1 MKTPALHLL
10 RLSLV
15 LSAAMGAATALAH
28 GDEHI
33 DPNMKVDNPIMAPE
47 SAFGRQGI
55 TREIAR
61 TLDITMSDTMRF
73 APERLEV
80 KQGETVRLRL
90 RNAGKLPHEFVLGT
104 QAEIAR
110 HADMMRKHPGMTHA
124 TASSV
129 QVAPG
134 QSGEIIWEF
143 TKPGQFPFVCLTPGH
158 REAGMQ
164 GIVVVSGPQA
174 SSSTASPAVATATPA
189 PAATDDRHT
198 AGEIRKV
205 DTAQG
210 KLTIRHEEIKNLGM
224 PGMTMMFKVKDPSM
238 LSRVKVGDTVQFVV
252 EKQGSA
258 LVITELKKAP

>member
-1 MKTPALHLL
+1 MKTPALRLL
-10 RLSLV
+10 RLSLA

-55 TREIAR
+55 TRGVTR
-61 TLDITMSDTMRF
+61 TLDITMSDAMRF
-73 APERLEV
+73 APDRLEV
-80 KQGETVRLRL
+80 KQGETVRLRI

-104 QAEIAR
+104 QADIAK
-110 HADMMRKHPGMTHA
+110 HAGMMSKHPGMAHA
-124 TASSV
+124 TANSV

-143 TKPGQFPFVCLTPGH
+143 TKPGQFSFVCLTPGH

-164 GIVVVSGPQA
+164 GIVVVSASQA
-174 SSSTASPAVATATPA
+174 SANTTSPAATPA
-189 PAATDDRHT
+189 PAAADDRYT

-210 KLTIRHEEIKNLGM
+210 KLTIRHGEIKNLGM

-238 LSRVKVGDTVQFVV
+238 LSAVKAGDRVQFVV

-258 LVITELKKAP
+258 LVVTELKKAP

>member
-1 MKTPALHLL
+1 MKTPALRLL
-10 RLSLV
+10 RLSLA
-15 LSAAMGAATALAH
+15 LSAALGATTALAH

-33 DPNMKVDNPIMAPE
+33 DPNMKVDNPIVAPE

-55 TREIAR
+55 TREVAR
-61 TLDITMSDTMRF
+61 TLDITLSDAMRF
-73 APERLEV
+73 APDRLEV
-80 KQGETVRLRL
+80 KPGETVRLRI

-104 QAEIAR
+104 QADIAR
-110 HADMMRKHPGMTHA
+110 HAGMMKKHPGMAHA
-124 TASSV
+124 TASSL

-158 REAGMQ
+158 REAGMH
-164 GIVVVSGPQA
+164 GIVVVSASQA
-174 SSSTASPAVATATPA
+174 ADPASAATTPA
-189 PAATDDRHT
+189 AAATDDRYT

-205 DTAQG
+205 DAAQG
-210 KLTIRHEEIKNLGM
+210 KLTIKHGEIKNLGM
-224 PGMTMMFKVKDPSM
+224 PGMTMMFKVKDPS
-238 LSRVKVGDTVQFVV
+238 LPSRVQAGDRVQFVV